1 MIRGSVSASAGM
13 SWQLVLG
20 RGRRTDLLLG
30 PPFLLDDADCM
41 HWPRAGGVMGDDY
54 RYMYMYDNFLRKRL

>member
-1 MIRGSVSASAGM
+1 MATCAGTRTSDRPASRPA
-13 SWQLVLG
+13 L
-20 RGRRTDLLLG
+20 
-30 PPFLLDDADCM
+30 LLDDADCM